1 MNILAAN
8 RMGSSY
14 NLIFLRLNSNKLF
27 NIDSSLKSISIDY

>member
-27 NIDSSLKSISIDY
+27 NIDSSLKSVGIDF